1 MKLSVKFLKNVAN
14 INTFQYASQWNI
26 SEGSS
31 QVLYFQFVD
40 KLKDDLRYMSQADTI
55 DEVSVIFLNID
66 EASEIIKTATQAF
79 PDDKSI
85 WTISLD
91 SDEVPNSGAVK
102 FSITEDGQ
110 ERKFR
115 VEQAIVVDLLDAG
128 SC

>member
-85 WTISLD
+85 WTITLG

-110 ERKFR
+110 ERRFR

>member
-85 WTISLD
+85 WTITLD
-91 SDEVPNSGAVK
+91 SDEVPNSGAIK

-110 ERKFR
+110 ERRFR

>member
-14 INTFQYASQWNI
+14 VNTFQYASQWNI

-40 KLKDDLRYMSQADTI
+40 KLKDDLRYKSQATVV
-55 DEVSVIFLNID
+55 DEVSVTFLNID
-66 EASEIIKTATQAF
+66 EASEIIKIATQAF

-85 WTISLD
+85 WTITLA
-91 SDEVPNSGAVK
+91 SDEVPNPGAAK

-110 ERKFR
+110 ERRFR
-115 VEQAIVVDLLDAG
+115 VEQAISVDLLDAG

>member
-1 MKLSVKFLKNVAN
+1 
-14 INTFQYASQWNI
+14 
-26 SEGSS
+26 
-31 QVLYFQFVD
+31 
-40 KLKDDLRYMSQADTI
+40 MSQADTI

-85 WTISLD
+85 WTITLNN
-91 SDEVPNSGAVK
+91 DEVPNSGAVK

-110 ERKFR
+110 ERRFR

>member
-14 INTFQYASQWNI
+14 VNTFQYASQWNI

-31 QVLYFQFVD
+31 QVLYFQFID

-85 WTISLD
+85 WAITLD

-110 ERKFR
+110 ERRFR
-115 VEQAIVVDLLDAG
+115 VEQAIIVDLLDAG

>member
-40 KLKDDLRYMSQADTI
+40 KLKDDLRYMSQANI
-55 DEVSVIFLNID
+55 INEVSVIFLNID
-66 EASEIIKTATQAF
+66 EASEITKTATQAF
-79 PDDKSI
+79 PNDKSI
-85 WTISLD
+85 WTITLD

-110 ERKFR
+110 ERRFR

>member
-14 INTFQYASQWNI
+14 VNTFQYASQWNI

-40 KLKDDLRYMSQADTI
+40 KLKDDLRYMSQADVI
-55 DEVSVIFLNID
+55 DEVTVTFLNID
-66 EASEIIKTATQAF
+66 EASEIIKTATQVF
-79 PDDKSI
+79 VDDKSI
-85 WTISLD
+85 WSITLA

-110 ERKFR
+110 ERRFR
-115 VEQAIVVDLLDAG
+115 VEQAISVDLLDAG

>member
-14 INTFQYASQWNI
+14 VNTFQYTPQWNI
-26 SEGSS
+26 SEGSANT
-31 QVLYFQFVD
+31 LYFQFID
-40 KLKDDLRYMSQADTI
+40 KLKDDLRYMSQADVI
-55 DEVSVIFLNID
+55 DEVTVTFLNID
-66 EASEIIKTATQAF
+66 EASEIIKIATQVF

-85 WTISLD
+85 WSITLG
-91 SDEVPNSGAVK
+91 SDEVPNSGAAK

-115 VEQAIVVDLLDAG
+115 VEQAISVDLLDAG

>member
-85 WTISLD
+85 WTITLD

-110 ERKFR
+110 ERRFR

>member
-14 INTFQYASQWNI
+14 VNTFQYASQWNI

-31 QVLYFQFVD
+31 QVLYFQFID
-40 KLKDDLRYMSQADTI
+40 KLKDDLRYMSQATLI

-85 WTISLD
+85 WTITLD

>member
-14 INTFQYASQWNI
+14 VNTFQYASQWNI

-31 QVLYFQFVD
+31 QVLYFQFID

-85 WTISLD
+85 WTITLD

-110 ERKFR
+110 ERRFR

>member
-14 INTFQYASQWNI
+14 VNTFQYASQWNI

-66 EASEIIKTATQAF
+66 EASEIVKTATQAF

-85 WTISLD
+85 WTITLNSN
-91 SDEVPNSGAVK
+91 EVPNSGAVK